1 MRFWR
6 IRTAARPR
14 LLVAVVGVVALIV
27 GGLALPQSASAATTL
42 IYTTFKGDG
51 AADQE
56 LWVYQSTN
64 GGTSYSVLYD
74 TNFRGPTGVLRDPSI
89 VKRGSTYYVAYTWQ
103 SWTTNSTYFAVA
115 RSTDLRNWTNIATVP
130 SGISSTQNVW
140 APEFYIEGSTVR
152 VIVSVRQT
160 TNSSGF
166 RPYVFTAQNS
176 DLTSWSGPQQMGGLG
191 YNYIDTYVVKSGST
205 YHAFTKNEST
215 KYIERWTSNSLTS
228 GWARQGTLWSSGY
241 EGPSLVRLDNGQYR
255 IYVDK
260 YTNGGI
266 WTATSS
272 NLTSWTGL
280 SSVGCSGCRHG
291 TAIPK

>member
-1 MRFWR
+1 M
-6 IRTAARPR
+6 TRPR
-14 LLVAVVGVVALIV
+14 PLAAVVGVLAFLLGALTV
-27 GGLALPQSASAATTL
+27 PQPASAATTL

-56 LWVYQSTN
+56 LWVYQSTD
-64 GGTSYSVLYD
+64 GGTSYSVLHD

-89 VKRGSTYYVAYTWQ
+89 IKREGTYYVAYTWQ

-130 SGISSTQNVW
+130 SGIPGTRNVW
-140 APEFYIEGSTVR
+140 APEFYVEGSAVR
-152 VIVSVRQT
+152 VVVSVRQT
-160 TNSSGF
+160 TNPSGF
-166 RPYVFTAQNS
+166 RPYVYTAQNPG
-176 DLTSWSGPQQMGGLG
+176 LTSWSGPQQMGGLG
-191 YNYIDTYVVKSGST
+191 HNYIDTYVVRSGST

-228 GWARQGTLWSSGY
+228 GWTRAGTLWSSGY
-241 EGPSLVRLDNGQYR
+241 EGPSLVRLDDGRYR
-255 IYVDK
+255 IYVDR
-260 YTNGGI
+260 YTNGGV

-280 SSVGCSGCRHG
+280 SLVGCSGCRHG

>member
-1 MRFWR
+1 MRFWKER
-6 IRTAARPR
+6 IATRPR
-14 LLVAVVGVVALIV
+14 RLVAVAGVVAFIL
-27 GGLALPQSASAATTL
+27 GGLALPQPASAATTL

-89 VKRGSTYYVAYTWQ
+89 IKRDGIYYVAYTWQ

-115 RSTDLRNWTNIATVP
+115 RSTDLRSWTNIATVP
-130 SGISSTQNVW
+130 SGISSTRNVW
-140 APEFYIEGSTVR
+140 APEFYVEGSTVR

-166 RPYVFTAQNS
+166 RPYVYTAQNS
-176 DLTSWSGPQQMGGLG
+176 GLTSWSGPQQMSGLG

-241 EGPSLVRLDNGQYR
+241 EGPSLVRLDDGRYR

-260 YTNGGI
+260 YTNGGL